1 MKKQRNSD
9 NQRTKTRRTVM
20 FSLSSRNLDRDSIFL
35 KGADQGNLWN
45 PLMRNKLKASGKVSH
60 QD

>member
-1 MKKQRNSD
+1 
-9 NQRTKTRRTVM
+9 M
-20 FSLSSRNLDRDSIFL
+20 FSLSSRNPDRDSIFL